1 MVRQSRWYLPE
12 RGDRLRLRNGECLDM
27 NGVKYSNEY
36 QYRSKIKQENK
47 NLTQSQMME
56 RNQKRSHLT
65 VIDGNVYQIRN
76 QKQNQLKQK
85 FNLGNGVVVNP
96 DGTYQK

>member
-1 MVRQSRWYLPE
+1 
-12 RGDRLRLRNGECLDM
+12 M

-36 QYRSKIKQENK
+36 QYRSKIKQEK
-47 NLTQSQMME
+47 KSYPSQMME

-76 QKQNQLKQK
+76 QKKIK
-85 FNLGNGVVVNP
+85 TKV
-96 DGTYQK
+96 

>member
-1 MVRQSRWYLPE
+1 
-12 RGDRLRLRNGECLDM
+12 M

-36 QYRSKIKQENK
+36 QYRSKIKQEKK

-65 VIDGNVYQIRN
+65 VIDGNVYQIKT
-76 QKQNQLKQK
+76 KQNQLKQK
-85 FNLGNGVVVNP
+85 FNLVMELLSILMEP
-96 DGTYQK
+96 TRKE